1 MNAFA
6 QLLKNRQSH
15 TPVGT
20 WVMSASPLVAEAIGR
35 AGFDWAVLDMEH
47 SPIDLMGL
55 VHLLQAVG
63 NTTLQPVV
71 RVPWNDSVMVKRV
84 LDAGATSLLFPF
96 IQNADEAK
104 RAVAAT
110 RYPPDGVRGMA
121 GMGRA
126 SHFGTTPNFFTTANA
141 GICALLQLETTA
153 AIANLEAIAAVPGV
167 DALFVGPADLSGTMG
182 LPGQL
187 DHPDVLAQMAS
198 AAKRA
203 NAIGMPI
210 GSVGG
215 TPETVAKYRAMGY
228 DYVAVASDLGLLMRA
243 AQAAAKALRVGA
255 GVDAG
260 VKTGATGY

>member
-1 MNAFA
+1 MNGFA
-6 QLLKNRQSH
+6 QLLKQRASK
-15 TPVGT
+15 TPLGT
-20 WVMSASPLVAEAIGR
+20 WVMSASPLVAEAIGT

-47 SPIDLMGL
+47 SPVDMMGL

-63 NTTLQPVV
+63 NTPMLPVV
-71 RVPWNDSVMVKRV
+71 RVPWNDSVSVKRV
-84 LDAGATSLLFPF
+84 LDAGATTLLFPF
-96 IQNADEAK
+96 IQNADEAQ

-110 RYPPDGVRGMA
+110 RYPPEGMRGMA

-126 SHFGTTPNFFTTANA
+126 SRFGTTPNYFTTANA
-141 GICALLQLETTA
+141 GICNVLQLETKA
-153 AIANLEAIAAVPGV
+153 AIGQLEAIAAVPGV

-203 NAIGMPI
+203 NAFGVPI

-215 TPETVAKYRAMGY
+215 TPETVATYRAMGY

-243 AQAAAKALRVGA
+243 ARAAVQALRSDSGPAVKPGNVG
-255 GVDAG
+255 
-260 VKTGATGY
+260 Y